1 MKINLLLII
10 ITIFISNI
18 ANAKS
23 LNIYSH
29 RQPYLL
35 KPFIEAYT
43 KKTGIKL
50 NVVYSS
56 K

>member
-18 ANAKS
+18 ANAKI

-29 RQPYLL
+29 RQQYLI

-43 KKTGIKL
+43 KKTGVKL
-50 NVVYSS
+50 NVVY
-56 K
+56 